1 MPEQTVFTHNSSL
14 YASRVYAE
22 GILAAIV
29 AVVSVERLINGGAW
43 STLWLIP
50 LVVGTYAA
58 LRLLLTG
65 SVPRTIEIT
74 EDKLVF
80 SDARK
85 SRAYAVADL
94 AEFRVREF
102 RASDTVYLRLQQK
115 GGREQKY
122 WIEWK
127 AYSDSDD
134 LVAGIRAI
142 DMRLHPDS
150 LQVRAGLP
158 GYTPAEG
165 TRHA

>member
-14 YASRVYAE
+14 YASRVYGE
-22 GILAAIV
+22 GILAAVV
-29 AVVSVERLINGGAW
+29 AVVSVERLVNGGAW
-43 STLWLIP
+43 SMLWLIP

-65 SVPRTIEIT
+65 SVPRTIELT
-74 EDKLVF
+74 GDQLVL

-85 SRAYAVADL
+85 SRTYALADL
-94 AEFRVREF
+94 QEFRVREF
-102 RASDTVYLRLQQK
+102 RASDTIYLRLQPR

-127 AYSDSDD
+127 AYSDSDE

-150 LQVRAGLP
+150 LKVRAGLT